1 MNAEPPMSAEPTMPD
16 APDAAAM
23 APTGDAA
30 LPMERTAPV
39 SWRWR
44 AIRRLLAAVAVVI
57 GAGCLVP
64 APGRVPVEGAT
75 PRDWN
80 PRSFWFEPWGASGVH
95 KGIDIFAPQG
105 RPVVSAVPGIVIFQ
119 DHLPLGGNV
128 VGVLGPQWRVHY
140 HAHLADG
147 AAPPR
152 FVAAGTR
159 IGAVGSTGNAA
170 GKPPHLHYAVVS
182 VFPLPWRYRPVT
194 QGWKRMFFIDPAEV
208 IDRR

>member
-1 MNAEPPMSAEPTMPD
+1 MPEAPAGPAAAPPV
-16 APDAAAM
+16 DAAA
-23 APTGDAA
+23 ATPAA
-30 LPMERTAPV
+30 R
-39 SWRWR
+39 RWR
-44 AIRRLLAAVAVVI
+44 VIRRLLAAAAVLFM
-57 GAGCLVP
+57 AGFLVP
-64 APGRVPVEGAT
+64 APGRIPVEGAT

-80 PRSFWFEPWGASGVH
+80 PKSFWFEPWGASGVH

-105 RPVVSAVPGIVIFQ
+105 RPVVSAVPGIVIFRE
-119 DHLPLGGNV
+119 HLPLGGNV

-140 HAHLADG
+140 HAHLADEADG

-194 QGWKRMFFIDPAEV
+194 QGWKRMFFLDPVEV
-208 IDRR
+208 IDGR